1 MKLRGAGGA
10 AIALALVGMAVRT
23 WRWLR
28 SPGWTEDIDA
38 VYGPRDGMTSGERVT
53 RTGVTTYLSGHGGG
67 HTPI

>member
-10 AIALALVGMAVRT
+10 AIALALVGIAVRA